1 MFGLK
6 GIMNALFGVN
16 DIDVPA
22 DRAAE
27 GEEVDKTGLWEMR
40 SAGTLADV
48 RTLETLLT
56 FV

>member
-1 MFGLK
+1 
-6 GIMNALFGVN
+6 MNALFGVN

-56 FV
+56 FVWLSSLE

>member
-1 MFGLK
+1 
-6 GIMNALFGVN
+6 MNALFGVN
-16 DIDVPA
+16 NIDVPA